1 MLDFTKTKKKF
12 LNVKLIDGNTVMV
25 RMPTKKIFD
34 ELIDLEDNLRNLDM
48 GNREQIEEV
57 YNITARVLS
66 NNLQNKEISSEYLS
80 EIFDVEDISILFSSY
95 INFVKGR
102 SSDPNSK
109 SLQSQE
115 KEAKGTIDA
124 QQSGK
129 D

>member
-1 MLDFTKTKKKF
+1 MLDFTTANKKF
-12 LNVKLIDGNTVMV
+12 LNVKLIDGNVIMV

-66 NNLQNKEISSEYLS
+66 NNLQNKEITNEYLS
-80 EIFDVEDISILFSSY
+80 EIFDVEDITILFNSY
-95 INFVKGR
+95 INFVQGR
-102 SSDPNSK
+102 ASDPNSK

-115 KEAKGTIDA
+115 KEMKGTIGA